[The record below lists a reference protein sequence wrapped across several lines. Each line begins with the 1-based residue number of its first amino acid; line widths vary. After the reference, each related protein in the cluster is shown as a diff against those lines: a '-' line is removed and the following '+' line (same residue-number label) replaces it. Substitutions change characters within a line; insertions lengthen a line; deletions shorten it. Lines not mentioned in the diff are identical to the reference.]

1 MHTIALVGNPN
12 SGKTTLFN
20 ALTGSTAYVG
30 NWPGVTVEKKEGLTN
45 GHKILDLPGIYSLSP
60 YSPEEQIS
68 RRYIL
73 NEQPD
78 LIIDVIDAT
87 NLERSLYLSTQLA
100 ELGRPLLLALNMED
114 LLVKE
119 GIAIDTKRLSQMF
132 GTPVV
137 QISAAK
143 GTGIAELKV
152 EIEHALSNPQT
163 PPCPLFS
170 SSIERKLTT
179 LIEDDYLHEIPHGRQ
194 MRWAAIK
201 LLEGDELFLE
211 TMPPIP
217 PGLNTYLEETR
228 THLQELYDDDVES
241 IIVDQ
246 RYKVAERLAR
256 ESLIQKEAKEK
267 RFTFDMIATHR
278 IWAIPL
284 FILIMSGVFF
294 LSVGVV
300 GGGTTA
306 LLEGFFE
313 NLAEWVTLTGESWQ
327 VHPFLIGILSDGI
340 IAGVG
345 AVLTFVPQLFILF
358 LLLSI
363 LEDCGYMAR
372 IAFIMDRQ
380 MRSMGLSGK
389 SIIPLVIGTGCT
401 VPAIMSTRTIEHQ
414 KQRELTIIVTPF
426 IPCGAKMPIFALMLT
441 YFFRNKWYMA
451 PLMYV
456 MGILAVIVTG
466 LLARAIDRHKETNA
480 FILELPRYQMPSPK
494 SVWRQTK
501 DRTLGF
507 IYKAGTIILLA
518 SILIYLL
525 SSYSFAFRAV

>member
-201 LLEGDELFLE
+201 LLEGDELFL
-211 TMPPIP
+211 
-217 PGLNTYLEETR
+217 R
-228 THLQELYDDDVES
+228 
-241 IIVDQ
+241 
-246 RYKVAERLAR
+246 RCR
-256 ESLIQKEAKEK
+256 
-267 RFTFDMIATHR
+267 RFRPD
-278 IWAIPL
+278 
-284 FILIMSGVFF
+284 
-294 LSVGVV
+294 
-300 GGGTTA
+300 
-306 LLEGFFE
+306 
-313 NLAEWVTLTGESWQ
+313 
-327 VHPFLIGILSDGI
+327 
-340 IAGVG
+340 
-345 AVLTFVPQLFILF
+345 
-358 LLLSI
+358 
-363 LEDCGYMAR
+363 
-372 IAFIMDRQ
+372 
-380 MRSMGLSGK
+380 
-389 SIIPLVIGTGCT
+389 
-401 VPAIMSTRTIEHQ
+401 
-414 KQRELTIIVTPF
+414 
-426 IPCGAKMPIFALMLT
+426 
-441 YFFRNKWYMA
+441 
-451 PLMYV
+451 
-456 MGILAVIVTG
+456 
-466 LLARAIDRHKETNA
+466 
-480 FILELPRYQMPSPK
+480 
-494 SVWRQTK
+494 
-501 DRTLGF
+501 
-507 IYKAGTIILLA
+507 
-518 SILIYLL
+518 
-525 SSYSFAFRAV
+525 